1 MSDLP
6 EVSADAIDSIFSL
19 LSEMEVGLDSDP
31 LQFGPKRLNGKVAK
45 ARKMLTECEGVFL
58 RVSQWLQKY
67 RHAHRTLE
75 VEFDIEK
82 KHLFANDPEVRA
94 GRNVADRDALAIM
107 KMRDQYRLLSQ
118 TAQTQSDLEAM
129 LTVIKAKRSDLRDVQ
144 SRIRDQIKLCQEEI
158 GLGSRWGS
166 KPPPGTLAPDLD
178 TAPNVDKQTL
188 KDLHEMFTGTGVAE
202 PDLAAVAEISLAPE
216 APAPE
221 APAPEAPAPEAPAPE
236 ALSEDESATDADSD
250 EFLDAISTPE
260 SGPDLRSLEDI
271 LGDLGI

>member
-1 MSDLP
+1 MTTNDLP
-6 EVSADAIDSIFSL
+6 EVSAEAIDAIFSM
-19 LSEMEVGLDSDP
+19 LSVMEVDLDDDP
-31 LQFGPKRLNGKVAK
+31 LQFGPKRLNGKVAE
-45 ARKMLTECEGVFL
+45 ARRMLTECEGVFL

-129 LTVIKAKRSDLRDVQ
+129 LTVIKAKRADLKDVQ
-144 SRIRDQIKLCQEEI
+144 GRLRDQIKLCQEEL

-166 KPPPGTLAPDLD
+166 KPPPGAKTPNLD
-178 TAPNVDKQTL
+178 EAPNVDKKTL
-188 KDLHEMFTGTGVAE
+188 KDLHNMFMGTGVEE
-202 PDLAAVAEISLAPE
+202 PDLAAVVETVSDAEKISSAPDAPAAEPE
-216 APAPE
+216 APA
-221 APAPEAPAPEAPAPE
+221 
-236 ALSEDESATDADSD
+236 LSEDDSATDADSD

-260 SGPDLRSLEDI
+260 SGPDLRSIDDL
-271 LGDLGI
+271 LGDLDI

>member
-221 APAPEAPAPEAPAPE
+221 APAPEAPAPEA
-236 ALSEDESATDADSD
+236 LSEDESATDADSD

>member
-158 GLGSRWGS
+158 GLGSRWWS